1 MTGGPGCSSELA
13 VFFEQGPYRLSNG
26 EVVLNPQAWNNIAN
40 VIFIDQPVGTGFS
53 YADSESEYVK
63 NEKQVGAY
71 VCRVALLSSASLL
84 SELYDCIFRDMYE
97 FMQKFYMQFPQYKAN
112 DFIVTGESYAGHYVG

>member
-13 VFFEQGPYRLSNG
+13 VFFEQGPYRVTNG
-26 EVVLNPQAWNNIAN
+26 AVELNPHAWNNIAN

-63 NEKQVGAY
+63 NENQVGAY
-71 VCRVALLSSASLL
+71 VCGVALLSLA
-84 SELYDCIFRDMYE
+84 CC
-97 FMQKFYMQFPQYKAN
+97 
-112 DFIVTGESYAGHYVG
+112 